1 MIKRIEKILKSKG
14 VDKYKIREI
23 NEEKYEA
30 YYSLQKLEA
39 TRNTESLTYEVT
51 IYLPLGENQ
60 MLGSA
65 SFNLPYTMT
74 VNQIAKKVDEAIS
87 SAQIAVSPYYEL
99 VEGVGRKTFKD
110 SFVLE
115 KPLEEIDKVAN
126 IFFKETSENKK
137 FNSLEVFYK
146 QATIRLV
153 NSKGVDYK
161 KISSVIEIEAIPS
174 YDGVKKEDPSNQ
186 KVELYKYYKYPTF
199 DKEKMQ
205 KDAKE
210 ALSDVEK
217 RFNAKKIDFK
227 GKKNVILRDGDLNE
241 LVGNLI
247 SLYSYQAVFS
257 KATDKKIGDVIQD
270 AKRGY
275 DKLTVTLMPGSK
287 ADRFDGDGVLLE
299 KTVVLDKGVLAS
311 YFGNNQY
318 AQYLG
323 LKPTGNMRFKKL
335 EKGKKSSAELKREPH
350 IEIIS
355 LSGIQVDPYAD
366 YIGGEVRLANYFD
379 GEKSYPIFGFSFSGS
394 LTESLKEI
402 SLSKETKKTTSYEMP
417 SYALLKDLN
426 IL

>member
-74 VNQIAKKVDEAIS
+74 VNQIAKKVDEAIL
-87 SAQIAVSPYYEL
+87 SAKIAVSPYYEL

-110 SFVLE
+110 SFGLE

-153 NSKGVDYK
+153 NSNGVDYK

-174 YDGVKKEDPSNQ
+174 YDGAKKEDPSNQ
-186 KVELYKYYKYPTF
+186 KVELYKYYKYPTL

-227 GKKNVILRDGDLNE
+227 GKKNVILRE
-241 LVGNLI
+241 
-247 SLYSYQAVFS
+247 
-257 KATDKKIGDVIQD
+257 IGRAHV
-270 AKRGY
+270 
-275 DKLTVTLMPGSK
+275 
-287 ADRFDGDGVLLE
+287 
-299 KTVVLDKGVLAS
+299 
-311 YFGNNQY
+311 
-318 AQYLG
+318 
-323 LKPTGNMRFKKL
+323 
-335 EKGKKSSAELKREPH
+335 
-350 IEIIS
+350 
-355 LSGIQVDPYAD
+355 
-366 YIGGEVRLANYFD
+366 
-379 GEKSYPIFGFSFSGS
+379 
-394 LTESLKEI
+394 
-402 SLSKETKKTTSYEMP
+402 
-417 SYALLKDLN
+417 
-426 IL
+426 